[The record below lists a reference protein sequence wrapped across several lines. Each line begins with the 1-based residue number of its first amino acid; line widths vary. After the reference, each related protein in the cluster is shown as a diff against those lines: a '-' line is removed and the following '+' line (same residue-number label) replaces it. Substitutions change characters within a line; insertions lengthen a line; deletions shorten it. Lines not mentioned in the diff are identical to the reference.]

1 MNGLGHYGD
10 TEADLVKASVRL
22 WNGYILFI
30 LGPLGLN
37 AINSFNYINVFTISV
52 KQPVIRAC
60 SSPIN

>member
-30 LGPLGLN
+30 LGPLGLS
-37 AINSFNYINVFTISV
+37 AINFNFTISV